1 MTQDSSTDQAPL
13 VTLFVIAYKQEASVR
28 AAIEGAFAQTYRPLE
43 ILLSDDASPDRTFE
57 IMQEMANA
65 YRGPHRVV
73 LNRNPRNLGLIG
85 HLDRIMEIASGG
97 FVVQNAGDDVSDPRR
112 VEALAHLWRTS
123 GGRMLLV
130 YSNARKIDAA
140 GRKIGSWRPS
150 AGMLREPTAATIVGR
165 RGWALGATISWDRRL
180 FDVFGP
186 LEPGLEVEDAVLP
199 LRAAILG
206 EIGHVDKELV
216 SHRVGGIAFEPADL
230 TAHDVLHGVL
240 YRKSKWRV
248 QNDRYFLSRFSDWD
262 YPGKSEAEA
271 ACRQRL
277 IRHDHLVTL
286 AESSRMQRVLS
297 LPRSVAMSFRH
308 RRLWPLAENCK
319 YLFEEA
325 YKIYWPIWGTRR
337 RAALLSRYGA
347 VLPPRSAADADATT
361 SPS

>member
-1 MTQDSSTDQAPL
+1 MTQESTDQAPL
-13 VTLFVIAYKQEASVR
+13 VTMIVTGYKQENTMR

-73 LNRNPRNLGLIG
+73 LNRNPRNLGLVG

-112 VEALAHLWRTS
+112 VEALAHLWRAS

-130 YSNARKIDAA
+130 YSNTRQIDVA
-140 GRKIGSWRPS
+140 GRQIATSRPLP
-150 AGMLREPTAATIVGR
+150 GMLRAPTAATIVGTG
-165 RGWALGATISWDRRL
+165 GWVLGATAAWDRRL
-180 FDVFGP
+180 YDVFGP
-186 LEPGLEVEDAVLP
+186 LGPDLGVEDAVLP

-206 EIGHVDKELV
+206 EIGHVDEELV
-216 SHRVGGIAFEPADL
+216 SHRVGGLGFEPADL

-262 YPGKSEAEA
+262 YPGKDEAEA

-277 IRHDHLVTL
+277 IRHDHIVTL
-286 AESSRMQRVLS
+286 AESSRMRRVLS

-308 RRLWPLAENCK
+308 RRLWPLAANCK

-325 YKIYWPIWGTRR
+325 YKIYWPSWGTRR
-337 RAALLSRYGA
+337 RAALLSR
-347 VLPPRSAADADATT
+347 RRAARRMR
-361 SPS
+361 